1 MLIPYPLIMFKDLR
15 RTLASLVTTLI
26 FGFLLYKVLER
37 VFIVIWVQMPW
48 WGLLLLGLGLFLL
61 IDHLVS
67 RTFCVKD

>member
-1 MLIPYPLIMFKDLR
+1 MLIPYPCGMFKDVR

-48 WGLLLLGLGLFLL
+48 WGLLLLGLALFLL
-61 IDHLVS
+61 IEHLVS
-67 RTFCVKD
+67 RTFGVKD